1 MLLVAG
7 VWVFAFFVTWAS
19 TEPSPME
26 CNDTPTS
33 VVAACAMSSPSLLP
47 ALPVATATAVA
58 VAVAVPP
65 RRRLH
70 SR

>member
-1 MLLVAG
+1 MLAVVG
-7 VWVFAFFVTWAS
+7 VWLFAFFVTWAS
-19 TEPSPME
+19 TEPPPIE

-33 VVAACAMSSPSLLP
+33 VAAACAMPSPSVLP
-47 ALPVATATAVA
+47 ALPVASAAAVA

-65 RRRLH
+65 PRRSP